1 MPRKNRPKKMCCKCG
16 SVGHYKCA
24 GCTYGKRVRYCGR
37 VCQKADWGRHQVKC
51 PRDDTTVAGKIH
63 VSTLLSEDVTV
74 AELSTM
80 QRWLLSTVHQD
91 ADQVAPA
98 PVSQLA
104 GYFSAKVDSGSELKR
119 LHTFGQS
126 HLDGFPSQQTAKQTT
141 SSPSTVPV
149 SAAAVPSYVRSLP
162 TCTEKVIYWQEPI
175 TGEVSNGYRV
185 LVPGGRT
192 VVTTAEMRTVDGAI
206 TLCGIRGIVADEFAL
221 GAWAVSDI
229 LDEQVTLFRSKTS
242 FLRAVRPCVLVV
254 LCTDDTFAD
263 SAPDSF
269 NSRRFQAGEGRVWS
283 DG

>member
-1 MPRKNRPKKMCCKCG
+1 MPRKHRPKKMCCKCG

-24 GCTYGKRVRYCGR
+24 GCPYGKRVRYCGR

-51 PRDDTTVAGKIH
+51 PRDDTTVAGKI
-63 VSTLLSEDVTV
+63 VGEDVTV
-74 AELSTM
+74 ADLETM
-80 QRWLLSTVHQD
+80 RRWLSST
-91 ADQVAPA
+91 AS
-98 PVSQLA
+98 VSQLA
-104 GYFSAKVDSGSELKR
+104 GYFSSKTKRASSSSCSSSSSSSSSSTRPTGNALSPSAKVDSR
-119 LHTFGQS
+119 
-126 HLDGFPSQQTAKQTT
+126 QTAKQTT

-206 TLCGIRGIVADEFAL
+206 TLCGILGIVADEFAL

-229 LDEQVTLFRSKTS
+229 LAEQVTLFRSKTS

-283 DG
+283 DV

>member
-1 MPRKNRPKKMCCKCG
+1 MPRKHRPKKMCCKCG

-24 GCTYGKRVRYCGR
+24 GCPYGKRVRYCGR

-51 PRDDTTVAGKIH
+51 PRVCQK
-63 VSTLLSEDVTV
+63 
-74 AELSTM
+74 
-80 QRWLLSTVHQD
+80 
-91 ADQVAPA
+91 
-98 PVSQLA
+98 
-104 GYFSAKVDSGSELKR
+104 
-119 LHTFGQS
+119 
-126 HLDGFPSQQTAKQTT
+126 AKQTT

-206 TLCGIRGIVADEFAL
+206 TLCGILGIVADEFAL

-229 LDEQVTLFRSKTS
+229 LAEQVTLFRSKTS

-283 DG
+283 DV